1 MKISK
6 LFSAL
11 MLVGAVA
18 FTACEKAPEPEPG
31 PGKTDP
37 QPQDTTTV
45 TAKDATVAEV
55 VELANALEAG
65 ASTKEYYRVKGVV
78 SAVQTTAAN
87 LVSYGNINFTLMDAT
102 GTIGCYYIN
111 YLNNQPFTSADQILH
126 TGDTVTVVSQLKSY
140 VNKNTGEATPEMAN
154 GYIEAI
160 VKYQSSGEITDVTFA
175 EAIAIKESLAK
186 GATTPEAYRVKGV
199 VTSVSSNE
207 ANLTQY
213 GNCNF
218 YIADPTGAATEEITC
233 WKTNWLENKPFT
245 SYSDV
250 PTKGDTVVVVAP
262 IQNYNGKAELLEGYI
277 ESIVRHVAA
286 PVEIDDDTNLDVP
299 AGTLSCAEAIALGKQ
314 LADNATSDAVY
325 YIKGV
330 VKNVE
335 TSQGGVEQ
343 YGNVIFDM
351 VDNLEDTEI
360 FKGYQVYAKDS
371 AKFLDARQ
379 IVPGNVVV
387 VKSKIKKY
395 VKDNVITI
403 ETVEKAAYIYSTTNT
418 FVPEVVPEPEI
429 PEGTQALIDFS
440 ANSLGLSQTDTVAD
454 QKTYTIS
461 DVTLTVMKGSSTS
474 KPLVLNNMYRMYK
487 NSNFSLSVP
496 EGKNIKYVK
505 INTTSDKP
513 GKDVLSA
520 NVGELTF
527 TKNTEGFWNGQAASI
542 TFSNSDQVRI
552 LKLLVVYE

>member
-18 FTACEKAPEPEPG
+18 FTACEKAPEPDG
-31 PGKTDP
+31 PGKTEP

-160 VKYQSSGEITDVTFA
+160 VKYQSSGEITDITFA
-175 EAIAIKESLAK
+175 EAIAVKDGLAK

-218 YIADPTGAATEEITC
+218 YIADPTGAVKEEITC

-250 PTKGDTVVVVAP
+250 PVKGDTVVVVAP
-262 IQNYNGKAELLEGYI
+262 IQNYNGKTELLEGYI
-277 ESIVRHVAA
+277 ESIVRYVAP
-286 PVEIDDDTNLDVP
+286 PVEVDDDSSLDVP
-299 AGTLSCAEAIALGKQ
+299 AEAISCAEAIAIGKQ

-335 TSQGGVEQ
+335 TSQAGVEQ

-379 IVPGNVVV
+379 IVPGNVIV

-395 VKDNVITI
+395 VKDATVTI

-418 FVPEVVPEPEI
+418 FVPEVVPDPEI

-440 ANSLGLSQTDTVAD
+440 ANSLGLSQTDTIAD

-474 KPLVLNNMYRMYK
+474 KPQVMTTMYRMYK

-527 TKNTEGFWNGQAASI
+527 SKSTEGFWNGQAASI
-542 TFSNSDQVRI
+542 TFSNTDQVRI